1 MTIKIMQ
8 DIMSTAIC
16 NNITHNDYIRKQKI
30 KQRSGIYEK
39 RDNEKYI
46 SGGAN

>member
-1 MTIKIMQ
+1 
-8 DIMSTAIC
+8 MSIAIC
-16 NNITHNDYIRKQKI
+16 NIMTYNNYIRKQKI